1 MNCVISW
8 RRQQQDSS
16 TSCPIREPSPLK
28 VWAAF
33 VERMNRGSARRI
45 LVPRMLFCLPF
56 RVPVCHRSERAR
68 RRRVVFRG
76 AVALER
82 ISYAD
87 NSV

>member
-45 LVPRMLFCLPF
+45 LVPRMLFLSTLP
-56 RVPVCHRSERAR
+56 RPGLSPKRTGSSQACGSSRRGSTRAHI
-68 RRRVVFRG
+68 
-76 AVALER
+76 LC
-82 ISYAD
+82 
-87 NSV
+87 